1 MSNNDHLLDPK
12 IDFVFKRIFT
22 AHPDALVHLINDLRP
37 DLPSITR
44 ITVLNPEITAEDLTG
59 KNIVLDLLAEDAE
72 GQQYNIEMQV
82 RNYNDW
88 SKRGIYY
95 LAKMLASQLQAGETY
110 AKLKGAIGI
119 HLLDFDLF
127 KETEQQRQQAL
138 WRFEMRDGL
147 QPDVTLGDDLQL
159 NIIEMK
165 KADRLDLGSRAIRDW
180 ITLFEHWKEDDKM
193 TTITNPAVQQV
204 HGYIRELSADEKA
217 RQLAEARAKALRD
230 EASLLED
237 ALNKGRAEGEVKGE
251 ARTLLKL
258 IKLKFGGHPEWVE
271 ARLNTADRAQLD
283 QWVEAILTADSLDEL
298 FVIPPESKAF

>member
-1 MSNNDHLLDPK
+1 MTETKQSDQPLLDPK
-12 IDFVFKRIFT
+12 NDYVFKRVFT

-37 DLPSITR
+37 DLPNITR

-88 SKRGIYY
+88 NKRGIYY

-147 QPDVTLGDDLQL
+147 QPDVKLGDDIQL

-193 TTITNPAVQQV
+193 TAITNPAVQQV

-237 ALNKGRAEGEVKGE
+237 AEKRGE
-251 ARTLLKL
+251 ARGALAAKRETLQSLL
-258 IKLKFGGHPEWVE
+258 QLKFC
-271 ARLNTADRAQLD
+271 ARPDEVDTHLNAADKEQLD
-283 QWVEAILTADSLDEL
+283 RWIKGVLTANTLDEL
-298 FVIPPESKAF
+298 FAS